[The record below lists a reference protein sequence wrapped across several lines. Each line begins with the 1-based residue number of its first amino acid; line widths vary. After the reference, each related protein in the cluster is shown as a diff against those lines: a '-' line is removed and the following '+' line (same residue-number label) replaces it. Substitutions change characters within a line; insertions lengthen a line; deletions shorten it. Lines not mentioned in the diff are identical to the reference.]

1 MQIIIQHKH
10 QQRLSQII
18 HLAMV
23 LLLAWATA
31 YWVMHFIKPT
41 PEITPASAVTEN
53 AALSP
58 RIIAAQWFGDA
69 SNSSQ
74 VVASAPSSYRL
85 LGVFSPNKKR
95 KGFAILAGPDGKQF
109 AALLHET
116 FAPQVSLEAIRAKE
130 VVIRE
135 QGIERTIPLEGIAS
149 TDAVKTGFALRRQ
162 PTVTPTPV
170 TVQAQ
175 AATIPAPPTVKA
187 PPPASPAVSSMDAA
201 NKGLLERLQKRDDE
215 IRNGH

>member
-31 YWVMHFIKPT
+31 YWVMHFMKPT
-41 PEITPASAVTEN
+41 PEITPATAVTEN

-69 SNSSQ
+69 SSSSQ
-74 VVASAPSSYRL
+74 VVVTAPSSYRL

-95 KGFAILAGPDGKQF
+95 KGFAILAGADGKQF

-162 PTVTPTPV
+162 PTTTPV
-170 TVQAQ
+170 SVQAQ
-175 AATIPAPPTVKA
+175 PATIPAPPPVQA
-187 PPPASPAVSSMDAA
+187 PPPAPPAVSSMDAA
-201 NKGLLERLQKRDDE
+201 NQGLLERLQKRDEE